1 MNWNSLH
8 ATTTSKREVSRSCA
22 SCVAST
28 QSQSWSASWISR
40 QPSMG
45 ILAVFPSD
53 RAETIAKQLL
63 LAQKNKT
70 KTTVW
75 DPAARCKHASMKCR
89 PFRWV
94 GQPGCMPI
102 AEHEHARGRPDTP
115 RTDACALRTRP
126 HERAGIGG
134 GCRTRTRTRRADPL
148 SAATRTRHRFPLR
161 AVSRRCLC
169 GCCAW
174 WLWPWPWPSSRR
186 PRTGTGRHS
195 SSCSAA

>member
-89 PFRWV
+89 PVRWV
-94 GQPGCMPI
+94 RSTWL
-102 AEHEHARGRPDTP
+102 HAD
-115 RTDACALRTRP
+115 
-126 HERAGIGG
+126 
-134 GCRTRTRTRRADPL
+134 CRTRTRAGATGHTADGRVCVAYTPARARGHRR
-148 SAATRTRHRFPLR
+148 
-161 AVSRRCLC
+161 RR
-169 GCCAW
+169 GMSN
-174 WLWPWPWPSSRR
+174 PNPPS
-186 PRTGTGRHS
+186 
-195 SSCSAA
+195 